1 MCNLAE
7 LTGGMVTE
15 VSLPGSMRWIPKGM
29 HVQYLKKAM
38 GTLRAVATPSI
49 PVVHADQGYELP
61 VDVVLT
67 DEAGDAV
74 FKATISMWLSPKPAR

>member
-1 MCNLAE
+1 
-7 LTGGMVTE
+7 
-15 VSLPGSMRWIPKGM
+15 
-29 HVQYLKKAM
+29 
-38 GTLRAVATPSI
+38 
-49 PVVHADQGYELP
+49 